1 MRHLWWLNSRVWV
14 DAVDT
19 WRAGW
24 PVWPLTVRWGHG
36 MLLAGRQL
44 RDQDGNIHEDGLEED
59 DDQGLE
65 LW

>member
-1 MRHLWWLNSRVWV
+1 
-14 DAVDT
+14 
-19 WRAGW
+19 
-24 PVWPLTVRWGHG
+24 